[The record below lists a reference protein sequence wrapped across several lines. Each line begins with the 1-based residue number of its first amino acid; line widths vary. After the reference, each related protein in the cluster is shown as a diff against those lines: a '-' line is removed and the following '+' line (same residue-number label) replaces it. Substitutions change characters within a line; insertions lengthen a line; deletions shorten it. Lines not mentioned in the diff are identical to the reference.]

1 MVDRAS
7 PSDWVVEQP
16 VLTTLALI
24 SVALGFLVVLPYLQY
39 VLFGIVL
46 AYILLPLQRRLE
58 EYLRPT
64 VAASITI
71 IVAVLVI
78 VLPLVYILTVALRQT
93 SQLVTAVRNGGVDLE
108 MVERTLAER
117 GYSVNLTG
125 LYESYQDAI
134 TSGVQGLATGVLDI
148 VGGLPGIAIG
158 VTITLF
164 VCFALLRD
172 GEQLVE
178 WLYRVVPIDDA
189 IQRELLAE
197 LDHLMQASVISNV
210 LVAAIQAVLL
220 GAGLAVLGMPA
231 VVLLTVL
238 TFVLTLLPLVGS
250 FGVWLPVS
258 IYLVALNR
266 PVAAVGLTLY
276 GLLVMISDT
285 YLRPALI
292 GRTSA
297 FNSTIAVV
305 GIFGGLITFGAVGL
319 FIGPVVLGGVK
330 VVLDIFAREHTGGP
344 GPEPGAAGGTGTS
357 ADASDSDAP
366 PVTRDAETG
375 PPPDGTDVDTDG
387 DDTGT

>member
-1 MVDRAS
+1 MSTAITCLRMVDRAS
-7 PSDWVVEQP
+7 PPDWIVEQP
-16 VLTTLALI
+16 VLTALALLG
-24 SVALGFLVVLPYLQY
+24 VALGLLVVLPYLQY

-58 EYLRPT
+58 EYLRPMI
-64 VAASITI
+64 AASVTILVAI
-71 IVAVLVI
+71 IVIL
-78 VLPLVYILTVALRQT
+78 LPLVYILSVALRQT
-93 SQLVTAVRNGGVDLE
+93 SQLVTAVRNGNVDLE
-108 MVERTLAER
+108 TIERTLAER

-125 LYESYQDAI
+125 LYGSYQDAI
-134 TSGVQGLATGVLDI
+134 TSGVEGLATGLLDI

-172 GEQLVE
+172 REQLIE
-178 WLYRVVPIDDA
+178 WLYCVVPIDDA
-189 IQRELLAE
+189 IQRELFTE
-197 LDHLMQASVISNV
+197 LDQLMQASVISNV
-210 LVAAIQAVLL
+210 LVAAIQAVLI
-220 GAGLAVLGMPA
+220 GVGLAVLGIPA
-231 VVLLTVL
+231 VVLLTVVA
-238 TFVLTLLPLVGS
+238 FVLTLLPLVGS

-266 PVAAVGLTLY
+266 PIAAVGLTLY
-276 GLLVMISDT
+276 GLLVMVSDT

-330 VVLDIFAREHTGGP
+330 VVLDIFARERAD
-344 GPEPGAAGGTGTS
+344 GAAGAGAVTNTE
-357 ADASDSDAP
+357 SDSDP
-366 PVTRDAETG
+366 EEDP
-375 PPPDGTDVDTDG
+375 
-387 DDTGT
+387 